1 MASDIQ
7 QCYNDYEKEVDE
19 LEELS
24 TALINSLSRTDTEEA
39 FSPMDRTKMIA
50 DCESKAASI
59 RDKKKNFSLELRLV
73 KDRKEKSTMTEQAK
87 QLDQRFNKYVENV
100 KAAKVQI
107 GKKELL
113 AGASTQMAPGTKG
126 PNPYSTEGKSNDEL
140 LAGANLLQDK
150 SMESLSRTAA
160 MIEASK
166 EVGAATIEE
175 LRRQRDQMT
184 KIEEEVD
191 TIATNLQRAERL
203 ILNFSRR
210 MMTDKLIQGFTALN
224 IVVLLG
230 LIIYVAVT
238 KKSLTPSTGR

>member
-1 MASDIQ
+1 MSSDIQ
-7 QCYNDYEKEVDE
+7 QCFNEYEAEVNE

-24 TALINSLSRTDTEEA
+24 TTLITSLSRTDTEDA
-39 FSPMDRTKMIA
+39 FNPVDRTKMVNE
-50 DCESKAASI
+50 CEAKAASI

-73 KDRKEKSTMTEQAK
+73 KDRKEKSSMTEQAK
-87 QLDQRFNKYVENV
+87 ALDMRFNKHVENV

-107 GKKELL
+107 GKKDLM

-126 PNPYSTEGKSNDEL
+126 HNPYSTEGKSNDEL
-140 LAGANLLQDK
+140 LAGANELQDK

-160 MIEASK
+160 LIEASK
-166 EVGAATIEE
+166 EVGTATIEE
-175 LRRQRDQMT
+175 LRRQRDQMV

-191 TIATNLQRAERL
+191 VIATNLQRAERL

-224 IVVLLG
+224 IVVMLG

-238 KKSLTPSTGR
+238 KKSLSA